1 MFEDKQ
7 GLIYAKFDIL
17 GSDDKDIC
25 GERKAKIIGA
35 SIDASEQCQ
44 LRGHTLVAAP
54 AQKRLCLGLHCR
66 FASFLI
72 PPMLCTC
79 AFWGVG
85 HRF

>member
-54 AQKRLCLGLHCR
+54 
-66 FASFLI
+66 LI